1 MLWTV
6 VLEKT
11 FESPLDCK
19 EIKSV
24 HPKGNQSWIF
34 IGRTDAEAEAPIL
47 RPPDAKNW
55 LIGKDPDAGKDWRWE
70 EKGMIDRGWDGW
82 MASRIRWTWVWAS
95 SESWWWTG
103 KPAVLQS
110 TWGCKELNTSH
121 WTELNWSGRKC
132 NKLLMVSFA
141 RWLYFFIFFCIFQIF
156 YSKYILLEWLGRI
169 IYNRNNNCILS
180 HCIYEIPFFTPSQP
194 KSKVYY

>member
-70 EKGMIDRGWDGW
+70 EKGMIEDEMVGWCHGFNGHESEQALRVGDGQG
-82 MASRIRWTWVWAS
+82 SLPCCS
-95 SESWWWTG
+95 
-103 KPAVLQS
+103 P
-110 TWGCKELNTSH
+110 WGCKELNTSH
-121 WTELNWSGRKC
+121 WTELNWTGRKC
-132 NKLLMVSFA
+132 NKLLRVSFA
-141 RWLYFFIFFCIFQIF
+141 RWFYFFIFFCIFQIF

-180 HCIYEIPFFTPSQP
+180 HCIYETPFFTPSQP